1 MTFTNV
7 LRPAIA
13 RGRGNL
19 LYDAL
24 LVVGGSAVIA
34 LFAQIVIPLPFSPV
48 PITGQTFA
56 ILLIAA
62 LLGGVRGGLSTL
74 LYLMQGMAGSPFFA
88 AGTAGIARLV
98 GPTGGYL
105 IGFVVAAFVVGLLAQ
120 QGWNR
125 RVGSTALAM
134 LVGNVIIYAFGLAWL
149 AHFVGA
155 GQVISLGLLPFI
167 PGDLL
172 KLALAAFALPAGWK
186 FLRWRGKV

>member
-1 MTFTNV
+1 MTFINV
-7 LRPAIA
+7 LRPAIV
-13 RGRGNL
+13 RDRGNL

-24 LVVGGSAVIA
+24 LVVGGSAFIA
-34 LFAQIVIPLPFSPV
+34 LLAQVVIPLPFSPV

-62 LLGGVRGGLSTL
+62 LFGGVRGGLSTL

-88 AGTAGIARLV
+88 AGTAGIARLA

-105 IGFVVAAFVVGLLAQ
+105 IGFVAAAFVVGLLAQ
-120 QGWNR
+120 RGWDHK
-125 RVGSTALAM
+125 VGSAALAM

-149 AHFVGA
+149 THFVGTEN
-155 GQVISLGLLPFI
+155 VVSLGLLPFI